1 MLCSTI
7 GPAAAQG
14 LPDAP
19 ISIANGRLVLGGE
32 VTATMGPE
40 DPGFFNYT
48 SYKFNAL
55 RNFRLATAIELK
67 ASRYV
72 HVLGE
77 VRFDQ
82 GRVLEVYGAYVRIR
96 PWPERRFDIQAG
108 RIPPT
113 FGAMTRSAY
122 GNSNLLIGQPL
133 AYQYLSSIRADA
145 LPATTDDLLRMRGRG
160 WLSSFPIGSQVA
172 APGLPIVNTSRWD
185 TGVAVH
191 GVTGL
196 LEWTGSAT
204 AGTLSDPQFHD
215 NNSGRQLASRLVAR
229 PTPAVVIGMSAS
241 RGEWLE
247 GALQAQIAG
256 TASYDPSTQ
265 VAFGGD
271 AEYSAGHLL
280 VRGEVIRSTWRM
292 PAIDTLRLTGPL
304 VALSTLVEGRY
315 KVRPG
320 LSVAARGDRLTYST
334 ITGTRVTN
342 TWDAITW
349 RAEAGLSYSLR
360 RNIILK
366 TSLQRNRRDGGRVRR
381 DSLAAAQVLYWF

>member
-1 MLCSTI
+1 M
-7 GPAAAQG
+7 
-14 LPDAP
+14 
-19 ISIANGRLVLGGE
+19 
-32 VTATMGPE
+32 
-40 DPGFFNYT
+40 
-48 SYKFNAL
+48 
-55 RNFRLATAIELK
+55 
-67 ASRYV
+67 
-72 HVLGE
+72 
-77 VRFDQ
+77 
-82 GRVLEVYGAYVRIR
+82 
-96 PWPERRFDIQAG
+96 
-108 RIPPT
+108 
-113 FGAMTRSAY
+113 
-122 GNSNLLIGQPL
+122 
-133 AYQYLSSIRADA
+133 
-145 LPATTDDLLRMRGRG
+145 
-160 WLSSFPIGSQVA
+160 
-172 APGLPIVNTSRWD
+172 
-185 TGVAVH
+185 H

>member
-160 WLSSFPIGSQVA
+160 WLSSFP
-172 APGLPIVNTSRWD
+172 
-185 TGVAVH
+185 TG
-191 GVTGL
+191 
-196 LEWTGSAT
+196 WC
-204 AGTLSDPQFHD
+204 
-215 NNSGRQLASRLVAR
+215 
-229 PTPAVVIGMSAS
+229 
-241 RGEWLE
+241 
-247 GALQAQIAG
+247 
-256 TASYDPSTQ
+256 
-265 VAFGGD
+265 
-271 AEYSAGHLL
+271 
-280 VRGEVIRSTWRM
+280 
-292 PAIDTLRLTGPL
+292 
-304 VALSTLVEGRY
+304 
-315 KVRPG
+315 
-320 LSVAARGDRLTYST
+320 
-334 ITGTRVTN
+334 
-342 TWDAITW
+342 
-349 RAEAGLSYSLR
+349 
-360 RNIILK
+360 
-366 TSLQRNRRDGGRVRR
+366 
-381 DSLAAAQVLYWF
+381 